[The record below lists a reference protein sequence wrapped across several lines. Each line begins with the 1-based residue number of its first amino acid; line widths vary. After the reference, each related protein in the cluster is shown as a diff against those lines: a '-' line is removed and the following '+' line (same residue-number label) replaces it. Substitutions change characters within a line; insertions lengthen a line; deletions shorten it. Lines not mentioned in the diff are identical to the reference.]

1 MTLDQDLAHEAV
13 VELLAHQFA
22 YPVKWIDTQDVLLGQ
37 QKKERV
43 VEIGPSNTLTVM
55 AKRTVASQLRDH
67 DDAQWIRRDLLAC
80 EDDTEDVYFQRDPP
94 APGASTAAVDEAAA
108 ERPQSQTVVDEP
120 AVVPA
125 PAASRGPASKKA
137 DEPVTAKA
145 ILRAMIAQKLK
156 KRPEEIQ
163 DQDSI
168 KALAGGR
175 STLENEIVGDLV
187 SEFGSVPERAEDVG
201 VAALGDALQRG
212 FRGSLGAQAA
222 AMVEKLMGAKMPG
235 GFAMS
240 EARAHLDARWGL
252 ACGRQDSVLLAAA
265 ADPPPAR
272 LPDPPAARAFLD
284 AKARRHLLDAGLP
297 VDDPAPAHQNAAPSV
312 DPEALRSITRDQEA
326 FNRRQLELYARQ
338 LGVDLQAG
346 LKASENAVAAA
357 ADLQDQLDLWNTEHG
372 DAYASG
378 IRPIFDP
385 RKARSFD
392 SSWAWV
398 IQDAF
403 TLFHRLLHDAPAPDD
418 AEVQQLC
425 NSISQRSTPKLLEAL
440 RYLQGIC
447 QKDSTDRHKAA
458 EHAIT
463 SLIGRCETQQIPSF
477 VFPAPVGGSSPCTH
491 QIRRKSSGEWVRDE
505 EATHSFHEVLRA
517 VQTDGLSFV
526 DRTVLITGA
535 GRGSIG
541 AEILGGLLAGGA
553 KVIVTTSSYS
563 SASINAY
570 RDVYVNH
577 AGPGSRL
584 VVVPFNQGSQSDVE
598 ALVSYIYDRTG
609 LGWDLDAV
617 VPFAAI
623 SEGGREVDT
632 IDSKSELAHR
642 VMLTN
647 VIRLVGAIKRHKQGA
662 GYDTRPAQVILPLSA
677 NHGIF
682 GGDGLYAESKIAL
695 ETLFNKWYS
704 ESWSDYLSIGG
715 AAIGWTR
722 GTGLMKG
729 NDLLA
734 EEVEKLG
741 IKTFSQSEMAA
752 NILAL
757 LDPEMMEAMEERP
770 LYADFNGGL
779 DTVHDLSERLRQIR
793 KNITDADD
801 IKRALAAEES
811 LDNSEMAFDDVSE
824 DDDAFF
830 PRANIGLG
838 FPDLPD
844 FQSSLKPL
852 GKLHGMVDLES
863 VVVVAGFS
871 ELGPWGSARTRWEM
885 EARGTFS
892 LEGWVEM
899 AWIMGLIKYAEHPT
913 WQGIEQPAGWVDA
926 KSSEPI
932 QDHEIEG
939 RYGEHIKAHAGIRIV
954 EPELWDGYDPEKKQ
968 FFQEVVMQEDMEPFE
983 TSKDTA
989 EAFKRRHGDHADVL
1003 DGKVYIKKGATLLI
1017 PKAAKFSHNVAG
1029 QIPTGFNPRTYGISE
1044 DIISQVDPI
1053 TLYSLV
1059 CTVEALFSAG
1069 ITDPY
1074 EIYQYIHASELGNCV
1089 GTGVGGVASAARMYK
1104 GRSMEKDVPKDVLQE
1119 TFLNTVGAWI
1129 NMLLLSSNGPIRTPV
1144 GACATAIESLDT
1156 AHDLIMTGKAKF
1168 CLVGGVDDLEE
1179 HMAYEFANMK
1189 ATNNNELDAAHG
1201 RAPNEMSRP
1210 AASDRRGFLESHGCG
1225 LQVVCTA
1232 KLALEM
1238 GLPVYGILAFTGTAS
1253 DKVGRSVP
1261 APGKGVMVNVRERPA
1276 AFASPLL
1283 SLDYRRRQMTS
1294 RRSQIH
1300 EFKELELAQLEDE
1313 MAAMDI
1319 DKDSLEEYRTY
1330 REQHINSEAAR
1341 QESDALRAF
1350 GNNFWRHHPEI
1361 APIRGALATWGLS
1374 IDDLQVASF
1383 HGTSTIKNEQ
1393 NECEIMQRQL
1403 THLGRTRGNR
1413 ILGVFQKYLTGHPK
1427 GAAGAWMLNGCLQIM
1442 HTGLVPGNRNADNI
1456 DPYLEQFDHI
1466 AFVNKSI
1473 QTTGIKAASVFSF
1486 GFGQKGTQAI
1496 VVHPK
1501 YLFAVLDEAVY
1512 DVYKRKTLQRRRV
1525 ATAEFQQRMLNGTLF
1540 IAKDVAPFQGKRE
1553 AEALIDPTSRLSSS

>member
-1 MTLDQDLAHEAV
+1 M
-13 VELLAHQFA
+13 
-22 YPVKWIDTQDVLLGQ
+22 
-37 QKKERV
+37 
-43 VEIGPSNTLTVM
+43 EIGPSNTLTVM
-55 AKRTVASQLRDH
+55 AKRSVASQLKDH
-67 DDAQWIRRDLLAC
+67 DDAQWISRELLSC
-80 EDDTEDVYFQRDPP
+80 EDDAKEIYFQRDLP
-94 APGASTAAVDEAAA
+94 APSASTEVVDDGVA
-108 ERPQSQTVVDEP
+108 EPPQSQMRVEEP
-120 AVVPA
+120 TAVPA
-125 PAASRGPASKKA
+125 SSRGPATKKA
-137 DEPVTAKA
+137 DQPITAKA
-145 ILRAMIAQKLK
+145 ILLAMIAQKLK

-163 DQDSI
+163 DKDSI
-168 KALAGGR
+168 KSLAGGR

-187 SEFGSVPERAEDVG
+187 SEFGGVPDRAEDVG
-201 VAALGDALQRG
+201 IAELGDTLQRS
-212 FRGSLGAQAA
+212 FRGSLGPQAA
-222 AMVEKLMGAKMPG
+222 MMVEKLMSSRMPG
-235 GFAMS
+235 GFAMRD
-240 EARAHLDARWGL
+240 ARAHLDGRWGL
-252 ACGRQDSVLLAAA
+252 AAGRQDSVLVSAAA
-265 ADPPPAR
+265 APPAAR
-272 LPDPPAARAFLD
+272 LPDVPAAHSFFDAF
-284 AKARRHLLDAGLP
+284 ARRHLLAAGLP
-297 VDDPAPAHQNAAPSV
+297 IDNPTPTPQNAVASINL
-312 DPEALRSITRDQEA
+312 EALRSITQEQETVS
-326 FNRRQLELYARQ
+326 RCQLELYARQ
-338 LGVDLQAG
+338 LGVDLHAG
-346 LKASENAVAAA
+346 LKASEEARAAIT
-357 ADLQDQLDLWNTEHG
+357 DLQNQLDLWNAEHG

-378 IRPIFDP
+378 IRPIFDR

-398 IQDAF
+398 VQDAF
-403 TLFHRLLHDAPAPDD
+403 SLFHSLLRDAPVPDN
-418 AEVQQLC
+418 AQVHQLC
-425 NSISQRSTPKLLEAL
+425 NSISRRATPKVLEILQCL
-440 RYLQGIC
+440 REVC
-447 QKDSTDRHKAA
+447 QKESTDRHRAA
-458 EHAIT
+458 EQVIA
-463 SLIGRCETQQIPSF
+463 SLIDRCETQQSPSF
-477 VFPAPVGGSSPCTH
+477 IFAKSSNKASRCVH
-491 QIRRKSSGEWVRDE
+491 QIKHKSARDWVQHE
-505 EATHSFHEVLRA
+505 EATRTFHEILRTRQA
-517 VQTDGLSFV
+517 DSRSFV
-526 DRTVLITGA
+526 DRTVLLTGA
-535 GRGSIG
+535 GRDSIG
-541 AEILGGLLAGGA
+541 AEILSGLLAGGA

-563 SASINAY
+563 AASMSAY
-570 RDVYVNH
+570 RDVYVSH

-598 ALVSYIYDRTG
+598 ALISYIYDRSG
-609 LGWDLDAV
+609 LEWDLDAV
-617 VPFAAI
+617 IPFAAI
-623 SEGGREVDT
+623 SEGGREVDS

-647 VIRLVGAIKRHKQGA
+647 TIRLVGAIKRHKQGA

-695 ETLFNKWYS
+695 ETLFNKWHS
-704 ESWSDYLSIGG
+704 ESWSNYLSVGG

-734 EEVEKLG
+734 AEVEKLG
-741 IKTFSQSEMAA
+741 IKTFSQHEMAS

-757 LDPEMMEAMEERP
+757 LDPAMMEAMEERP

-779 DTVHDLSERLRQIR
+779 DTVHDLSGQLMQAR
-793 KNITDADD
+793 KNLANADD

-811 LDNSEMAFDDVSE
+811 LDSAEMARGDVSE
-824 DDDAFF
+824 DEDPFF
-830 PRANIGLG
+830 PRANIQLS
-838 FPDLPD
+838 FPHLPD

-852 GKLHGMVDLES
+852 NKLHGMIDLES

-871 ELGPWGSARTRWEM
+871 ELGPWGSSRTRWEM
-885 EARGTFS
+885 EAQGTFS

-899 AWIMGLIKYAEHPT
+899 AWVMGLIKYAEHST
-913 WQGIEQPAGWVDA
+913 WQGSEQPAGWVDA
-926 KSSEPI
+926 TSREPV

-939 RYGEHIKAHAGIRIV
+939 RYGERIKAHTGIRIV
-954 EPELWDGYDPEKKQ
+954 EPELWDGYDPDRKQ
-968 FFQEVVMQEDMEPFE
+968 FFQEVVVQADLEPFE
-983 TSKDTA
+983 ASEDTA
-989 EAFKRRHGDHADVL
+989 QAFKRRHGDHADIL
-1003 DGKVYIKKGATLLI
+1003 DGRVYIKKGATLLI
-1017 PKAAKFSHNVAG
+1017 PKAAKFGHNVAG
-1029 QIPTGFNPRTYGISE
+1029 QIPTGFDPRTYGVSE

-1053 TLYSLV
+1053 TLYTLI
-1059 CTVEALFSAG
+1059 CAVEALFSAG

-1074 EIYQYIHASELGNCV
+1074 EIYEYIHASELGNCI

-1144 GACATAIESLDT
+1144 GACATAIESLDN
-1156 AHDLIMTGKAKF
+1156 AHDLIMTGKAKL

-1189 ATNNNELDAAHG
+1189 ATNNNDLDATHG
-1201 RAPNEMSRP
+1201 RAAHEMSRP
-1210 AASDRRGFLESHGCG
+1210 TASDRRGFLESHGCG

-1253 DKVGRSVP
+1253 DKIGRSVP

-1283 SLDYRRRQMTS
+1283 SLDYRRRQVIS
-1294 RRSQIH
+1294 RRRQIY
-1300 EFKELELAQLEDE
+1300 EFKNQELAQLDDE
-1313 MAAMDI
+1313 IAAMYMS
-1319 DKDSLEEYRTY
+1319 KDAAEEYRAF
-1330 REQHINSEAAR
+1330 REQHIHSEALR

-1350 GNNFWRHHPEI
+1350 GNIFWRQHPEI
-1361 APIRGALATWGLS
+1361 APIRGALATWGLT

-1442 HTGLVPGNRNADNI
+1442 NTGLVPGNRNADNI

-1466 AFVNKSI
+1466 AFINKSI
-1473 QTTGIKAASVFSF
+1473 QTAGINAASVFSF

-1501 YLFAVLDEAVY
+1501 YLFAALDEAGY
-1512 DVYKRKTLQRRRV
+1512 DFYKRKTLQRRNV
-1525 ATAEFQQRMLNGTLF
+1525 ATAEFQQRVLSGKLF
-1540 IAKDVAPFQGKRE
+1540 VPKDVAPFQGGRE
-1553 AEALIDPTSRLSSS
+1553 AEALIDPTTRLSLS

>member
-1 MTLDQDLAHEAV
+1 VSIA
-13 VELLAHQFA
+13 EL
-22 YPVKWIDTQDVLLGQ
+22 
-37 QKKERV
+37 
-43 VEIGPSNTLTVM
+43 
-55 AKRTVASQLRDH
+55 
-67 DDAQWIRRDLLAC
+67 
-80 EDDTEDVYFQRDPP
+80 
-94 APGASTAAVDEAAA
+94 GAT
-108 ERPQSQTVVDEP
+108 
-120 AVVPA
+120 
-125 PAASRGPASKKA
+125 
-137 DEPVTAKA
+137 
-145 ILRAMIAQKLK
+145 
-156 KRPEEIQ
+156 
-163 DQDSI
+163 
-168 KALAGGR
+168 
-175 STLENEIVGDLV
+175 
-187 SEFGSVPERAEDVG
+187 
-201 VAALGDALQRG
+201 LQRS

-222 AMVEKLMGAKMPG
+222 MMVERFMGSRMPG
-235 GFAMS
+235 GFAIR
-240 EARAHLDARWGL
+240 EGRTYLDERWGL
-252 ACGRQDSVLLAAA
+252 GCGRQDSILLSAA
-265 ADPPPAR
+265 ADPPAAR
-272 LPDPPAARAFLD
+272 LPDVPATRAFLD
-284 AKARRHLLDAGLP
+284 AKARRHLLEAGLP
-297 VDDPAPAHQNAAPSV
+297 VDEPTPDHHSAAPSI
-312 DPEALRSITRDQEA
+312 DPEALRSIAKDYEA
-326 FNRRQLELYARQ
+326 FNRRQLELYAQQ

-346 LKASENAVAAA
+346 WKASENARAAA
-357 ADLQDQLDLWNTEHG
+357 TDLQDQLHVWNTEHG

-398 IQDAF
+398 IQDAL

-418 AEVQQLC
+418 AQVHQLC
-425 NSISQRSTPKLLEAL
+425 NSISRRSTPKLLEAL
-440 RYLQGIC
+440 RYLQAIC
-447 QKDSTDRHKAA
+447 RKESTDHHKAA
-458 EHAIT
+458 EQAIMT
-463 SLIGRCETQQIPSF
+463 LIGRCETQQIPSF
-477 VFPAPVGGSSPCTH
+477 VFSAPVGGASPCTH
-491 QIRRKSSGEWVRDE
+491 QIKHKSSGHWVRDE
-505 EATHSFHEVLRA
+505 EATRAFDEVLRT
-517 VQTDGLSFV
+517 VQTAGLSFV
-526 DRTVLITGA
+526 DRTVLLTGA

-563 SASINAY
+563 STSINAY

-584 VVVPFNQGSQSDVE
+584 VVVPFNQGSHSDVE
-598 ALVSYIYDRTG
+598 ALVSYIYDESG

-623 SEGGREVDT
+623 SEGGREADS

-647 VIRLVGAIKRHKQGA
+647 VIRLIGAIKRHKQEA
-662 GYDTRPAQVILPLSA
+662 GYDTHPAQVVLPLSA

-682 GGDGLYAESKIAL
+682 GGDGLYAESKVAL

-704 ESWSDYLSIGG
+704 ESWSTYLSIGG

-741 IKTFSQSEMAA
+741 IKTFSQCEMAA

-757 LDPEMMEAMEERP
+757 LDPEMMEAMEQRP

-779 DTVHDLSERLRQIR
+779 DTVHDLSEQLRQIR
-793 KNITDADD
+793 KNIADSD
-801 IKRALAAEES
+801 GTTRALAAEES
-811 LDNSEMAFDDVSE
+811 FDNLEMAFDDVSE
-824 DDDAFF
+824 DDDSFF
-830 PRANIGLG
+830 PRANIRLG
-838 FPDLPD
+838 FPGLPD

-852 GKLHGMVDLES
+852 NKLHGMVDLES
-863 VVVVAGFS
+863 TVVVAGFS

-885 EARGTFS
+885 EAKGTFS

-899 AWIMGLIKYAEHPT
+899 AWIMGLIKYTEHPT
-913 WQGIEQPAGWVDA
+913 WQGIEQPAGWADA

-939 RYGEHIKAHAGIRIV
+939 RYSEHIKAHTGIRIV
-954 EPELWDGYDPEKKQ
+954 EPELWDGYDPDKKQ
-968 FFQEVVMQEDMEPFE
+968 FYQEVVVQADLEPFE
-983 TSKDTA
+983 ASKDTA
-989 EAFKRRHGDHADVL
+989 QAFKRHHGDHADVL

-1029 QIPTGFNPRTYGISE
+1029 QIPTGFDPRTYGISE
-1044 DIISQVDPI
+1044 DIVSQVDPI
-1053 TLYSLV
+1053 TLYSLI
-1059 CTVEALFSAG
+1059 CAVEALFSAG

-1074 EIYQYIHASELGNCV
+1074 EIYEYIHASELGNCV
-1089 GTGVGGVASAARMYK
+1089 GTGVGGVASAARMYI
-1104 GRSMEKDVPKDVLQE
+1104 GRSMDKDVPKDVLQE

-1129 NMLLLSSNGPIRTPV
+1129 NMLLFSSSGPNRTPV
-1144 GACATAIESLDT
+1144 GACATAIESIDV

-1210 AASDRRGFLESHGCG
+1210 AASDRRGFIESHGCG

-1261 APGKGVMVNVRERPA
+1261 SPGKGVMVNVRERPA

-1294 RRSQIH
+1294 RRSQIQ
-1300 EFKELELAQLEDE
+1300 EFKEQEFAQLEGE
-1313 MAAMDI
+1313 IAAMDI
-1319 DKDSLEEYRTY
+1319 DKDSVKEYKAY
-1330 REQHINSEAAR
+1330 REQHIDSEASR

-1361 APIRGALATWGLS
+1361 APIRGALATWGLT

-1383 HGTSTIKNEQ
+1383 HGTSTIKNER

-1427 GAAGAWMLNGCLQIM
+1427 GAAGAWMLNGCLQVCPCFQWTLYSL
-1442 HTGLVPGNRNADNI
+1442 HADPDRSCVPASFQ
-1456 DPYLEQFDHI
+1456 ETEM
-1466 AFVNKSI
+1466 
-1473 QTTGIKAASVFSF
+1473 QTTSILISSNS
-1486 GFGQKGTQAI
+1486 T
-1496 VVHPK
+1496 
-1501 YLFAVLDEAVY
+1501 
-1512 DVYKRKTLQRRRV
+1512 TL
-1525 ATAEFQQRMLNGTLF
+1525 
-1540 IAKDVAPFQGKRE
+1540 P
-1553 AEALIDPTSRLSSS
+1553 S

>member
-1 MTLDQDLAHEAV
+1 MCDIGLTHGR
-13 VELLAHQFA
+13 
-22 YPVKWIDTQDVLLGQ
+22 IDTQDVLLKQ

-80 EDDTEDVYFQRDPP
+80 EDDTDEMYFQRDLPP
-94 APGASTAAVDEAAA
+94 SSASTAAADEAAA
-108 ERPQSQTVVDEP
+108 ERRQSQPAVEEP
-120 AVVPA
+120 AAPA
-125 PAASRGPASKKA
+125 PSRGPAPKKA
-137 DEPVTAKA
+137 DEPIAAKA

-156 KRPEEIQ
+156 KRPEDVQ

-212 FRGSLGAQAA
+212 FRGTLGAQTAV
-222 AMVEKLMGAKMPG
+222 MVEKLMGAKMPG
-235 GFAMS
+235 GFGLR
-240 EARAHLDARWGL
+240 EARAYLDARWGL
-252 ACGRQDSVLLAAA
+252 ASGRQNAVLLSAAT
-265 ADPPPAR
+265 DPPAQR
-272 LPDPPAARAFLD
+272 LPDVQAAHGFLD

-297 VDDPAPAHQNAAPSV
+297 VDDPKPTHQNAAPSV
-312 DPEALRSITRDQEA
+312 DPEALRSITKDHEA
-326 FNRRQLELYARQ
+326 FNRRQLGLYARQ
-338 LGVDLQAG
+338 LGVDLHAD
-346 LKASENAVAAA
+346 LKASENQLAAA
-357 ADLQDQLDLWNTEHG
+357 TDLQDQLDLWNTEHG
-372 DAYASG
+372 HAYADG

-385 RKARSFD
+385 KKARSFD

-398 IQDAF
+398 IQDALS
-403 TLFHRLLHDAPAPDD
+403 LFHRLLHDAPPPDD
-418 AEVQQLC
+418 AQVRELC

-440 RYLQGIC
+440 RYLQGVC
-447 QKDSTDRHKAA
+447 QKDSTNRHKAA
-458 EHAIT
+458 EQQIT
-463 SLIGRCETQQIPSF
+463 SLISRCEAQQTPSF
-477 VFPAPVGGSSPCTH
+477 IFPAPASGATH
-491 QIRRKSSGEWVRDE
+491 QIRRKSSSEWVRDE
-505 EATHSFHEVLRA
+505 EATHAFYEALRT

-541 AEILGGLLAGGA
+541 AEILRGLLAGGA

-570 RDVYVNH
+570 RDVYVDH

-584 VVVPFNQGSQSDVE
+584 VVVPFNQGSHSDVE
-598 ALVSYIYDRTG
+598 ALILYIYDQ

-632 IDSKSELAHR
+632 IDDKSELAHR

-647 VIRLVGAIKRHKQGA
+647 VIRLVGTIKRHKQGA

-704 ESWSDYLSIGG
+704 ESWSNYLSIGG

-729 NDLLA
+729 NDVLA

-741 IKTFSQSEMAA
+741 IRTFSQSEMAA

-779 DTVHDLSERLRQIR
+779 ETVHDLSEQLKQIR

-811 LDNSEMAFDDVSE
+811 LDNPEMAVDEEPFL
-824 DDDAFF
+824 
-830 PRANIGLG
+830 PCANIGLG

-852 GKLHGMVDLES
+852 NKLHGMVDLDS

-939 RYGEHIKAHAGIRIV
+939 RYGEHIKAHTGIRIV
-954 EPELWDGYDPEKKQ
+954 EPELWDGYDPDKKQ
-968 FFQEVVMQEDMEPFE
+968 FFQEVVVQVDLEPFE

-989 EAFKRRHGDHADVL
+989 QAFKRRHGDHADVL

-1156 AHDLIMTGKAKF
+1156 AHDLITTGKAKF

-1201 RAPNEMSRP
+1201 RAPSEMSRP
-1210 AASDRRGFLESHGCG
+1210 TASDRRGFLESHGCG

-1276 AFASPLL
+1276 AFPSPLL

-1294 RRSQIH
+1294 RRSQIN
-1300 EFKELELAQLEDE
+1300 EFKELELAQLEE
-1313 MAAMDI
+1313 EIAAMDI
-1319 DKDSLEEYRTY
+1319 DKDSLEEYKTY
-1330 REQHINSEAAR
+1330 REQHINSEASR

-1350 GNNFWRHHPEI
+1350 GNNFWRQHPEI

-1427 GAAGAWMLNGCLQIM
+1427 GAAGAWMLNGCLQ
-1442 HTGLVPGNRNADNI
+1442 VCPC
-1456 DPYLEQFDHI
+1456 
-1466 AFVNKSI
+1466 
-1473 QTTGIKAASVFSF
+1473 
-1486 GFGQKGTQAI
+1486 
-1496 VVHPK
+1496 
-1501 YLFAVLDEAVY
+1501 
-1512 DVYKRKTLQRRRV
+1512 LQR
-1525 ATAEFQQRMLNGTLF
+1525 
-1540 IAKDVAPFQGKRE
+1540 I
-1553 AEALIDPTSRLSSS
+1553 LSSPHADPDR